1 MAAKAAIKTM
11 NVQEFYSQYGEK
23 LYRYLSIKLTSLD
36 DAEDVLQE
44 ILCRLLRYSGRLKL
58 VRNPAA
64 FAYRVAR
71 NEANRFLRRKIQSEE
86 GCRQMHPIPE
96 IIQSSISGPDE
107 TSEKLVSEALAELPA
122 EQREVIVL
130 KIFEDFTFK
139 QTASICRTSTY
150 TAASRYRYG
159 LEKLRSFL
167 EGKT

>member
-1 MAAKAAIKTM
+1 M
-11 NVQEFYSQYGEK
+11 NVKEFYSSYSDK
-23 LYRYLSIKLTSLD
+23 LYRYLSIKLASPS

-71 NEANRFLRRKIQSEE
+71 NEANRFLRRKIRSEE

-96 IIQSSISGPDE
+96 IIQSSISGPDK

-139 QTASICRTSTY
+139 QIASICRISTN

-167 EGKT
+167 EGKI